1 MDGIIG
7 LLVMLALPGYFV
19 LQLRMAWRYR
29 GGWLIAAL
37 VPLAVIV
44 PLIVYSG
51 VALSDGSNLWPLL
64 LILAAPFAFVY
75 LVVVGTA
82 RALRAG

>member
-7 LLVMLALPGYFV
+7 LLIILALPGYFI

-37 VPLAVIV
+37 VPLAAMAPVIV
-44 PLIVYSG
+44 YCG
-51 VALSDGSNLWPLL
+51 VALSDGANLWPLL

-75 LVVVGTA
+75 LLIVGAA

>member
-1 MDGIIG
+1 MDGLIG
-7 LLVMLALPGYFV
+7 LLVILALPGYFV

-37 VPLAVIV
+37 VPLAAMV

-51 VALSDGSNLWPLL
+51 VALSGGSNLWPLL
-64 LILAAPFAFVY
+64 LILAAPFAFAY
-75 LVVVGTA
+75 LLIVGAA

>member
-7 LLVMLALPGYFV
+7 LLVVLALPGYV
-19 LQLRMAWRYR
+19 ILQLRMAWRYR

-37 VPLAVIV
+37 VPLAAMA
-44 PLIVYSG
+44 PLLVYSG
-51 VALSDGSNLWPLL
+51 VAFSDGSNLWPLL
-64 LILAAPFAFVY
+64 LILAAPFAFAY
-75 LVVVGTA
+75 LVIVGAA

>member
-7 LLVMLALPGYFV
+7 LLLILALPGYFI
-19 LQLRMAWRYR
+19 LQLRMVWRYR

-37 VPLAVIV
+37 VPLAAMV

-51 VALSDGSNLWPLL
+51 AALSDGANLWPLL

-75 LVVVGTA
+75 LLIVGAA

>member
-7 LLVMLALPGYFV
+7 LLIILALPGYFV

-37 VPLAVIV
+37 VPLAAMA
-44 PLIVYSG
+44 PLIIYSG
-51 VALSDGSNLWPLL
+51 VALSDGANLWPLL
-64 LILAAPFAFVY
+64 LILSAPFAFVY
-75 LVVVGTA
+75 LLIVGAA